1 MTLLYLP
8 ETHAAAPFPGYHI
21 RLAGVGNSRFDGP
34 LELLIRMV
42 REGRADPLEI
52 RVAAITRQ
60 YLDVIRVMEV
70 LDLQVGSEFLKLATV
85 LLRIKARRLLP
96 RPSAAETRTEE
107 ELLADLNAR
116 LAEYARYRDAAVRL
130 RRNLRTR
137 SAMWVRPQ
145 AKVEESAPALPETM
159 AEVDLFAVVEAF
171 RRVVDRSRAKPRV
184 PAPQAVLSVSSAM
197 RRIEAATPPGVRRN
211 FEDLL
216 ETILAGRTDRP
227 AFIAAFLAVLELARR
242 RRISVL
248 QDLDF
253 GPIWIVGRAS

>member
-8 ETHAAAPFPGYHI
+8 EDSAAAAFPGYHI
-21 RLAGVGNSRFDGP
+21 RLAGDGAYPFDGP

-60 YLDVIRVMEV
+60 YLDAIQVMEV

-96 RPSAAETRTEE
+96 RPSAAESRTEE

-116 LAEYARYRDAAVRL
+116 LAEYARYREAAVRL
-130 RRNLRTR
+130 RRDLRKR

-145 AKVEESAPALPETM
+145 AKVESAAPAPEEVM

-171 RRVVDRSRAKPRV
+171 RRVVDRARAKPRV
-184 PAPQAVLSVSSAM
+184 LAPRALLSVASVM
-197 RRIEAATPPGVRRN
+197 RRIEAAAPPGVRKN

-216 ETILAGRTDRP
+216 EAILEGRTDRS

-242 RRISVL
+242 RRISVA